1 MSLEHG
7 YPPAGCD
14 GMDEVSI
21 DHVGIATNSLE
32 GASEFWE
39 ALGFIRTGA
48 HMNEQQGVSIRM
60 FNSTL
65 NEDAG
70 ASIELLEPIGPD
82 SPIGRFLANRGE
94 GIQQLAVRVPDIQ
107 DTIDR
112 LDDLGVRMIDRE
124 PVPGAT
130 GTMIAFVHPSC
141 TGGVLVELV
150 EHLL

>member
-1 MSLEHG
+1 MGHG
-7 YPPAGCD
+7 CPPAGCER
-14 GMDEVSI
+14 MDEVSI
-21 DHVGIATNSLE
+21 DHVGIATNSIE
-32 GASEFWE
+32 EVSEFWE
-39 ALGFIRTGA
+39 ALGFIRAGD

-65 NEDAG
+65 NEGAG

-82 SPIGRFLANRGE
+82 TPIGRFLTNHGE

-107 DTIDR
+107 KTIDK

-150 EHLL
+150 EHLP

>member
-1 MSLEHG
+1 
-7 YPPAGCD
+7 
-14 GMDEVSI
+14 MDEVSI

-39 ALGFIRTGA
+39 ALGFIRAGDHT
-48 HMNEQQGVSIRM
+48 NEQQGVSIRM

-65 NEDAG
+65 GEDAG

-82 SPIGRFLANRGE
+82 SPIRRFLANRGE
-94 GIQQLAVRVPDIQ
+94 GIQQLAIRVPDIQ
-107 DTIDR
+107 GTIER
-112 LDDLGVRMIDRE
+112 LEEQGVRMIDRE
-124 PVPGAT
+124 PIPGAA
-130 GTMIAFVHPSC
+130 GTMIAFIHPSC

>member
-1 MSLEHG
+1 MSLEPG
-7 YPPAGCD
+7 YPQVGCD
-14 GMDEVSI
+14 EMDEVSI

-39 ALGFIRTGA
+39 ALGFIRTGD

-65 NEDAG
+65 GEDAG

-82 SPIGRFLANRGE
+82 SPIRKFLANRGE
-94 GIQQLAVRVPDIQ
+94 GIQQLAIRVPDIQ
-107 DTIDR
+107 GTIER
-112 LDDLGVRMIDRE
+112 LEEQGVRMIDRE
-124 PVPGAT
+124 PIPGAA
-130 GTMIAFVHPSC
+130 GTMIAFIHPSC

-150 EHLL
+150 EHLP

>member
-1 MSLEHG
+1 
-7 YPPAGCD
+7 
-14 GMDEVSI
+14 MDEVSI

-32 GASEFWE
+32 VASEFWE
-39 ALGFIRTGA
+39 ALGFIRTGD
-48 HMNEQQGVSIRM
+48 HMNEQQGVSVRM

-65 NEDAG
+65 DGEAG

-82 SPIGRFLANRGE
+82 TPIGKFLASRGE
-94 GIQQLAVRVPDIQ
+94 GIQQLAIRVPDIQ
-107 DTIDR
+107 ETMAR
-112 LDDLGVRMIDRE
+112 LDGLGVRMINRE

-150 EHLL
+150 ERLP

>member
-1 MSLEHG
+1 MSLEPG
-7 YPPAGCD
+7 YPQVGCD
-14 GMDEVSI
+14 EMDEVSI

-39 ALGFIRTGA
+39 ALGFIRTGD

-65 NEDAG
+65 GEDAG

-82 SPIGRFLANRGE
+82 SPIRRFLANRGE
-94 GIQQLAVRVPDIQ
+94 GIQQLAIRVPDIQ
-107 DTIDR
+107 GTIER
-112 LDDLGVRMIDRE
+112 LEEQGVRMIDRE
-124 PVPGAT
+124 PIPGAA
-130 GTMIAFVHPSC
+130 GTMIAFIHPSC

-150 EHLL
+150 EHLP

>member
-1 MSLEHG
+1 
-7 YPPAGCD
+7 
-14 GMDEVSI
+14 MDEVSI

-39 ALGFIRTGA
+39 ALGFIRTGD

-65 NEDAG
+65 GEDAG

-82 SPIGRFLANRGE
+82 SPIRKFLANRGE
-94 GIQQLAVRVPDIQ
+94 GIQQLAIRVPDIQ
-107 DTIDR
+107 GTIER
-112 LDDLGVRMIDRE
+112 LEEQGVRMIDRE
-124 PVPGAT
+124 PIPGAA
-130 GTMIAFVHPSC
+130 GTMIAFIHPSC

-150 EHLL
+150 EHLP

>member
-1 MSLEHG
+1 M
-7 YPPAGCD
+7 GCD

-39 ALGFIRTGA
+39 ALGFIRTGD

-65 NEDAG
+65 GEDAG

-82 SPIGRFLANRGE
+82 SPIRKFLANRGE
-94 GIQQLAVRVPDIQ
+94 GIQQLAIRVPDIQ
-107 DTIDR
+107 GTIER
-112 LDDLGVRMIDRE
+112 LEEQGVRMIDRE
-124 PVPGAT
+124 PIPGAA
-130 GTMIAFVHPSC
+130 GTMIAFIHPSC

-150 EHLL
+150 EHLP

>member
-1 MSLEHG
+1 MSLERG
-7 YPPAGCD
+7 YPQVGCD
-14 GMDEVSI
+14 EMDEVSI

-39 ALGFIRTGA
+39 ALGFIRTGD

-65 NEDAG
+65 GEDAG

-82 SPIGRFLANRGE
+82 SPIRKFLANRGE
-94 GIQQLAVRVPDIQ
+94 GIQQLAIRVPDIQ
-107 DTIDR
+107 GTIER
-112 LDDLGVRMIDRE
+112 LEEQGVRMIDRE
-124 PVPGAT
+124 PIPGAA
-130 GTMIAFVHPSC
+130 GTMIAFIHPSC

-150 EHLL
+150 EHLP

>member
-1 MSLEHG
+1 
-7 YPPAGCD
+7 
-14 GMDEVSI
+14 MDEVSI

-32 GASEFWE
+32 VASEFWE
-39 ALGFIRTGA
+39 ALGFIRTGD

-65 NEDAG
+65 DGGAG

-82 SPIGRFLANRGE
+82 TPIGKFLANRGE
-94 GIQQLAVRVPDIQ
+94 GIQQLAIRVPDIQ
-107 DTIDR
+107 ETMAR
-112 LDDLGVRMIDRE
+112 LDGLGVRMINRE

-150 EHLL
+150 ERLP

>member
-1 MSLEHG
+1 
-7 YPPAGCD
+7 
-14 GMDEVSI
+14 MDEVSI

-32 GASEFWE
+32 VASEFWE
-39 ALGFIRTGA
+39 ALGFIRTGD

-65 NEDAG
+65 DGEAG

-82 SPIGRFLANRGE
+82 TPIGKFLASRGE
-94 GIQQLAVRVPDIQ
+94 GIQQLAIRVPDIQ
-107 DTIDR
+107 ETMAR
-112 LDDLGVRMIDRE
+112 LDGLGVRMIDRE

-150 EHLL
+150 ERLP

>member
-1 MSLEHG
+1 M
-7 YPPAGCD
+7 GCD
-14 GMDEVSI
+14 EMDEVSI

-39 ALGFIRTGA
+39 ALGFIRTGD

-65 NEDAG
+65 GEDAG

-82 SPIGRFLANRGE
+82 SPIRRFLANRGE
-94 GIQQLAVRVPDIQ
+94 GIQQLAIRVPDIQ
-107 DTIDR
+107 GTIER
-112 LDDLGVRMIDRE
+112 LEEQGVRMIDRE
-124 PVPGAT
+124 PIPGAA
-130 GTMIAFVHPSC
+130 GTMIAFIHPSC

-150 EHLL
+150 EHLS

>member
-1 MSLEHG
+1 M
-7 YPPAGCD
+7 GCD
-14 GMDEVSI
+14 EMDEVSI

-39 ALGFIRTGA
+39 ALGFIRTGD

-65 NEDAG
+65 GEDAG

-82 SPIGRFLANRGE
+82 SPIRRFLTNRGE
-94 GIQQLAVRVPDIQ
+94 GIQQLAIRVPDIQ
-107 DTIDR
+107 GTIER
-112 LDDLGVRMIDRE
+112 LEEQGVRMIDRK
-124 PVPGAT
+124 PIPGAAE
-130 GTMIAFVHPSC
+130 TMIAFIHPSC

-150 EHLL
+150 EHLP

>member
-1 MSLEHG
+1 M
-7 YPPAGCD
+7 GCD
-14 GMDEVSI
+14 EMDEVSI

-39 ALGFIRTGA
+39 ALGFIRTGD

-65 NEDAG
+65 GEDAG

-82 SPIGRFLANRGE
+82 SPIRKFLANRGE
-94 GIQQLAVRVPDIQ
+94 GIQQLAIRVPDIQ
-107 DTIDR
+107 GTIER
-112 LDDLGVRMIDRE
+112 LEEQGVRMIDRE
-124 PVPGAT
+124 PIPGAA
-130 GTMIAFVHPSC
+130 GTMIAFIHPSC

-150 EHLL
+150 EHLP

>member
-1 MSLEHG
+1 V
-7 YPPAGCD
+7 GCD
-14 GMDEVSI
+14 RMDEVSI

-32 GASEFWE
+32 VASEFWE
-39 ALGFIRTGA
+39 ALGFIRTGD

-65 NEDAG
+65 DGEAG

-82 SPIGRFLANRGE
+82 TPIGKFLASRGE
-94 GIQQLAVRVPDIQ
+94 GIQQLAIRVPDIQ
-107 DTIDR
+107 ETMAR
-112 LDDLGVRMIDRE
+112 LDGLGVRMIDRE

-150 EHLL
+150 ERLP

>member
-39 ALGFIRTGA
+39 ALGFIRAGD

-70 ASIELLEPIGPD
+70 ASIELLEPISPD
-82 SPIGRFLANRGE
+82 TPIGRFLTNRFSYDYFGC
-94 GIQQLAVRVPDIQ
+94 VRWN
-107 DTIDR
+107 
-112 LDDLGVRMIDRE
+112 
-124 PVPGAT
+124 
-130 GTMIAFVHPSC
+130 
-141 TGGVLVELV
+141 
-150 EHLL
+150 

>member
-1 MSLEHG
+1 M
-7 YPPAGCD
+7 GCD
-14 GMDEVSI
+14 EMDEVSI

-39 ALGFIRTGA
+39 ALGFIRTGD

-65 NEDAG
+65 GEDAG

-82 SPIGRFLANRGE
+82 SPIRKFLANRGE
-94 GIQQLAVRVPDIQ
+94 GIQQLAIRVPDIQ
-107 DTIDR
+107 GTIER
-112 LDDLGVRMIDRE
+112 LEEQGVRMIDRE
-124 PVPGAT
+124 PIPGAA
-130 GTMIAFVHPSC
+130 GTMIAFIHPSC

-150 EHLL
+150 ERLP

>member
-39 ALGFIRTGA
+39 ALGFIRTGD
-48 HMNEQQGVSIRM
+48 HINEQQGVSIRM

-65 NEDAG
+65 DEDAG

-82 SPIGRFLANRGE
+82 SPIRRFLTNRGE
-94 GIQQLAVRVPDIQ
+94 GIQQLAIRVPEIRG
-107 DTIDR
+107 TIER
-112 LDDLGVRMIDRE
+112 LEELGVRMIDRE
-124 PVPGAT
+124 PVPGAD
-130 GTMIAFVHPSC
+130 GTMIAFIHPSC

-150 EHLL
+150 EYLP

>member
-1 MSLEHG
+1 M
-7 YPPAGCD
+7 GCD
-14 GMDEVSI
+14 EMDEVSI

-39 ALGFIRTGA
+39 ALGFIRTGD

-65 NEDAG
+65 DEDAG

-82 SPIGRFLANRGE
+82 SPIRRFLTNRGE
-94 GIQQLAVRVPDIQ
+94 GIQQLAIRFPEIRG
-107 DTIDR
+107 TIER
-112 LDDLGVRMIDRE
+112 LEEQGVRMIDRE
-124 PVPGAT
+124 PIPGAA
-130 GTMIAFVHPSC
+130 GTMIAFIHPSC

-150 EHLL
+150 EHLP

>member
-1 MSLEHG
+1 M
-7 YPPAGCD
+7 GCD
-14 GMDEVSI
+14 EMDEVSI

-39 ALGFIRTGA
+39 ALGFIRTGD

-65 NEDAG
+65 GEDAG

-82 SPIGRFLANRGE
+82 SPIRRFLANRGE
-94 GIQQLAVRVPDIQ
+94 GIQQLAIRVPDIQ
-107 DTIDR
+107 GTIER
-112 LDDLGVRMIDRE
+112 LEEQGVRMIDRE
-124 PVPGAT
+124 PIPGAA
-130 GTMIAFVHPSC
+130 GTMIAFIHPSC

-150 EHLL
+150 EHLP

>member
-1 MSLEHG
+1 M
-7 YPPAGCD
+7 GCD
-14 GMDEVSI
+14 RMDEVSI

-32 GASEFWE
+32 VASEFWE
-39 ALGFIRTGA
+39 ALGFIRTGD

-65 NEDAG
+65 DGEAG

-82 SPIGRFLANRGE
+82 TPIGKFLANRGE
-94 GIQQLAVRVPDIQ
+94 GIQQLAIRVPDIQ
-107 DTIDR
+107 ETMAR
-112 LDDLGVRMIDRE
+112 LDGLGVRMIDRE

-150 EHLL
+150 EHLP

>member
-1 MSLEHG
+1 M
-7 YPPAGCD
+7 GCD
-14 GMDEVSI
+14 EMDEVSI

-39 ALGFIRTGA
+39 ALGFIRTGD

-65 NEDAG
+65 GEDAG

-82 SPIGRFLANRGE
+82 SPIRRFLANRGE
-94 GIQQLAVRVPDIQ
+94 GIQQLAIRVPDIQ
-107 DTIDR
+107 GTIER
-112 LDDLGVRMIDRE
+112 LEERGVRMIDRE
-124 PVPGAT
+124 PIPGAA
-130 GTMIAFVHPSC
+130 GTMIAFIHPSC

-150 EHLL
+150 EHLP

>member
-1 MSLEHG
+1 
-7 YPPAGCD
+7 
-14 GMDEVSI
+14 MDEVSI

-39 ALGFIRTGA
+39 ALGFVRTGD

-65 NEDAG
+65 DGEAG

-82 SPIGRFLANRGE
+82 TPIGKFLASRGE
-94 GIQQLAVRVPDIQ
+94 GIQQLAIRVPDIQ
-107 DTIDR
+107 ETMAR
-112 LDDLGVRMIDRE
+112 LDGLGVRMINRE

-150 EHLL
+150 ERLP

>member
-1 MSLEHG
+1 MSLERG
-7 YPPAGCD
+7 YPQVGCD
-14 GMDEVSI
+14 EMDEVSI

-39 ALGFIRTGA
+39 ALGFIRTGD

-65 NEDAG
+65 GEDAG

-82 SPIGRFLANRGE
+82 SPIRRFLANRGE
-94 GIQQLAVRVPDIQ
+94 GIQQLAIRVPDIQ
-107 DTIDR
+107 GTIER
-112 LDDLGVRMIDRE
+112 LEEQGVRMIDRE
-124 PVPGAT
+124 PIPGAA
-130 GTMIAFVHPSC
+130 GTMIAFIHPSC

-150 EHLL
+150 EHLP

>member
-1 MSLEHG
+1 M
-7 YPPAGCD
+7 GCD
-14 GMDEVSI
+14 DMDKVSI

-39 ALGFIRTGA
+39 ALGFIRTGD

-65 NEDAG
+65 GEDAG

-82 SPIGRFLANRGE
+82 SPIRKFLANRGE
-94 GIQQLAVRVPDIQ
+94 GIQQLAIRVPDIQ
-107 DTIDR
+107 GTIER
-112 LDDLGVRMIDRE
+112 LEEQGVRMIDRE
-124 PVPGAT
+124 PSPGAA
-130 GTMIAFVHPSC
+130 GTMIAFIHPSC

-150 EHLL
+150 EHLP